1 VIEAVVK
8 NSNVLNGDGVPL
20 GVVGG
25 LRGHFATPLRVWLKE
40 EFLCHSESLM
50 MCQRQRPSIHVFM
63 VLWLTEPAAWVDMN
77 VDSRISAASMWIS
90 SGTEKL
96 LQNLVKWMRP
106 AG

>member
-1 VIEAVVK
+1 MK

-50 MCQRQRPSIHVFM
+50 MCQRQRPSIQVFM
-63 VLWLTEPAAWVDMN
+63 VLLLTEPAAWVDMN
-77 VDSRISAASMWIS
+77 MDSKVSGACMWTS
-90 SGTEKL
+90 LWG
-96 LQNLVKWMRP
+96 Q
-106 AG
+106 